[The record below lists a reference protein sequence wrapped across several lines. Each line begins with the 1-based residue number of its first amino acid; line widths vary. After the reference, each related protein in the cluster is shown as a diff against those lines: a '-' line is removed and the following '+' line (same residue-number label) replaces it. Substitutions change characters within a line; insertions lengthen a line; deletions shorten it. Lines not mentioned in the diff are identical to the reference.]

1 MKDLKEIVDIYTT
14 VRSGLG
20 RPKAAYICG
29 SNLHAEGHDDEVL
42 AILREKCDT
51 VDPEG
56 PGEYSVG
63 THSDIKYEV
72 LVLNG
77 EPEAFDHLLDGVQM
91 AVYIGP
97 NTGVRQGFRNTMDW
111 SKKHNIHDLIIT
123 PKGAV
128 VYATREVIDALQSNL
143 TVTATTRP
151 PDAVWEDTT
160 TTPEPVLDDPEPPVN
175 TTPPP
180 RDFFSMG
187 Q

>member
-1 MKDLKEIVDIYTT
+1 MNSNGEGSERPSRVETL
-14 VRSGLG
+14 LG
-20 RPKAAYICG
+20 I
-29 SNLHAEGHDDEVL
+29 E
-42 AILREKCDT
+42 LRT
-51 VDPEG
+51 RG
-56 PGEYSVG
+56 PG
-63 THSDIKYEV
+63 K
-72 LVLNG
+72 
-77 EPEAFDHLLDGVQM
+77 M
-91 AVYIGP
+91 IGAAERNQHRSTTR

-160 TTPEPVLDDPEPPVN
+160 TTPEPVLDDPEQPVN